1 MPKNKLVKKL
11 SFLMKFN
18 HPLTKQDIVDID
30 RFSYDV
36 TQNWFRRQKTEGLE
50 YCGLHFGEIVRRYL
64 WDKVSRALR
73 KQYYPEA
80 FAFENQLLSEN
91 NFTSG
96 LSVPEELGNNRSLH
110 SQFYLAL
117 NNTRHYLCT
126 SYLVKSQPWRK
137 VILTRTSARLARIVG
152 ELAVH
157 SNFFILSPSKAPPAY
172 RNCLQS
178 IEQLRDSAPSESK
191 VNFIWR
197 AVIDGMSDEGIKLSE
212 NDTNILRHEIAYELK
227 RIKIIDAYF
236 RWHHPDAVLLDGDNW
251 PPVLNFVLLAR
262 KYGIPSIHLQHGL
275 DCEHFVLEEAYA
287 DAIAVWG
294 RVRKERYK
302 QNSCWQP
309 SSLEVTGN
317 PEFSHY
323 SLPTSIQG
331 EGKYWLWITRPH
343 LPRKCLSPSRS
354 PKEGLDILGAFVRV
368 LKMHTSQVLLIKPH
382 PKDYSD
388 LYRAK
393 IQENSMQDRIKV
405 IEGPL
410 EKWLPSASI
419 VFSEDST
426 GGMEAMF
433 FGKPLVHVHFSPS
446 APTMPFAEYEAG
458 VPAYTEEALEDA
470 VQRITKM
477 NDQERNVMLKG
488 HKRFLSDFAGPLD
501 GKATQRMFHFVRTF
515 LNSSS

>member
-1 MPKNKLVKKL
+1 
-11 SFLMKFN
+11 MKFN

-30 RFSYDV
+30 RFAYQV

-50 YCGLHFGEIVRRYL
+50 YCGIHFGEVIRRYL
-64 WDKVSRALR
+64 WDKVGRALR

-80 FAFENQLLSEN
+80 FDFEKQLLSEKDVN
-91 NFTSG
+91 SG
-96 LSVPEELGNNRSLH
+96 LSVPEELGNNRSFR
-110 SQFYLAL
+110 SQFHLAL
-117 NNTRHYLCT
+117 NNTRHYLRT

-152 ELAVH
+152 ELAAH
-157 SNFFILSPSKAPPAY
+157 SNFFIISPSKAHPAY
-172 RNCLQS
+172 SKCLQS
-178 IEQLRDSAPSESK
+178 IEPLGDLAPSESK
-191 VNFIWR
+191 VNFMWR
-197 AVIDGMSDEGIKLSE
+197 AVIDGMSSEGIELPES
-212 NDTNILRHEIAYELK
+212 DTGILRHEIAYELK
-227 RIKIIDAYF
+227 RIKVIDTYF
-236 RWHHPDAVLLDGDNW
+236 YRHHPDAILMDGDNW
-251 PPVLNFVLLAR
+251 PPVLNFILLAR

-294 RVRKERYK
+294 RARKERYK

-323 SLPTSIQG
+323 GLPGSIQG
-331 EGKYWLWITRPH
+331 EGEYWLWITRPH

-354 PKEGLDILGAFVRV
+354 PKEGFDILEAFIRV
-368 LKMHTSQVLLIKPH
+368 LKMHTGQVLCIKPH
-382 PKDYSD
+382 PKDYSN

-393 IQENSMQDRIKV
+393 IQEKNMQDRIKL

-433 FGKPLVHVHFSPS
+433 FGKPLVHLHFTKS
-446 APTMPFAEYEAG
+446 APTIPFVEYAAG
-458 VPAYTEEALEDA
+458 VPAFTKEALEEA

-477 NDQERNVMLKG
+477 DYQERNTMYKG
-488 HKRFLSDFAGPLD
+488 QKRFISDFAGPLD
-501 GKATQRMFHFVRTF
+501 GKATQRMFHFIRAF
-515 LNSSS
+515 LGSSSQYKKSHCKRC